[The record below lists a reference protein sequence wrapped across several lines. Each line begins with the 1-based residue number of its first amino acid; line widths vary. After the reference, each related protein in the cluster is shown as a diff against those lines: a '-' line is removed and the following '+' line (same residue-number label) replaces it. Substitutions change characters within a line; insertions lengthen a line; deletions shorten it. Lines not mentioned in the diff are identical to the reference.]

1 MATRRMAVVLAVAGA
16 ALAGPAGAGEPEQ
29 LLGLSL
35 DGAAGRITIEV
46 ATSGCTSKGD
56 FAFERQGEVVTVVRK
71 ARDACKAM
79 PSRARL
85 EFTFAEA
92 GLEPGKPIR
101 VANRFVGDELLATVR
116 PAAGR

>member
-1 MATRRMAVVLAVAGA
+1 MVTRTLAVVVTVAGV
-16 ALAGPAGAGEPEQ
+16 ALAGPAGAGEPEL

-35 DGAAGRITIEV
+35 DGGAGRLVIEV
-46 ATSGCTSKGD
+46 ASSGCTSKGD
-56 FAFERQGEVVTVVRK
+56 FTFERQGEVVTVVRR

-92 GLEPGKPIR
+92 GLEAGKPIR
-101 VANRFVGDELLATVR
+101 VGNRFVGDELSATIR